1 MTSYN
6 NENIDSALK
15 GLAKFRGEQ
24 MFRHVTYQYLATHVL
39 SFFLSKQELSK
50 LKEIF
55 NNIDVDKNG
64 TLSMD
69 ELKQGYCKNMGV
81 WISETK
87 IVEISFYMY
96 ETDKSGFISAQEL
109 IS

>member
-1 MTSYN
+1 
-6 NENIDSALK
+6 
-15 GLAKFRGEQ
+15 
-24 MFRHVTYQYLATHVL
+24 MFRHVTYQYLATHV
-39 SFFLSKQELSK
+39 LSKQELSK

-81 WISETK
+81 WISET
-87 IVEISFYMY
+87 EIAEIF
-96 ETDKSGFISAQEL
+96 TKADTNKDD
-109 IS
+109 